1 MTGLQEAWLQLK
13 LDKHKFEEYVKA
25 ASEKNASVESLTDK
39 EKEMKGM
46 KMIKELQRLVRVI
59 P

>member
-1 MTGLQEAWLQLK
+1 MKIK
-13 LDKHKFEEYVKA
+13 LDKHKFEEYIKA
-25 ASEKNASVESLTDK
+25 ATEKNASEESLTDK

-46 KMIKELQRLVRVI
+46 KMIKKQQRLVRVL